1 MESETIGELAGCF
14 VLVEVIQRWY
24 QSLQGFKLIYSLLGV
39 AHADLTQG
47 LVLVSSSTHV
57 LHVQNVVLCLLG
69 VIPCVCQLRAQ
80 GLHNSW
86 SKVNYQQIV
95 LAQGHVRQCGFRK
108 VLNMCI
114 IKCTVNVQPP
124 LNTFALTWSWNH
136 PINQSHGSGA
146 IHKNPCIVHVYI
158 RHYNADL
165 DDFDCGLV
173 VGAIQAIQV
182 FLKIFRNIYV
192 KSWNLS
198 MNPHLSV
205 KNWNL
210 QWSQTH

>member
-57 LHVQNVVLCLLG
+57 LHVQNVVLRLLG

-86 SKVNYQQIV
+86 SKVNYQTNCV
-95 LAQGHVRQCGFRK
+95 SLRQFGFRK
-108 VLNMCI
+108 VMNMCI
-114 IKCTVNVQPP
+114 NKCTVNVRPP
-124 LNTFALTWSWNH
+124 LNTFALTWSWNY
-136 PINQSHGSGA
+136 PINQSYGSSTTHK
-146 IHKNPCIVHVYI
+146 IHALLMFTSDIIMQISMTLTV
-158 RHYNADL
+158 AWL
-165 DDFDCGLV
+165 LV
-173 VGAIQAIQV
+173 PYKPFKYFWRSSV
-182 FLKIFRNIYV
+182 IFM
-192 KSWNLS
+192 SWNLS

-210 QWSQTH
+210 QWPQTVVKT